1 MVSAW
6 QQPFQFRSVIP
17 PSVSVPPA
25 SVLSVA
31 DPPWSL
37 RMSIGSTVTLPAT
50 RSSRLLVWVTV
61 PPTLPLASG
70 PTTVTPLPFITPPL
84 QLRLFV
90 SVRVAVPP
98 NAPLPLSVRPAAL
111 LVALMFK
118 RPPRT
123 ARGGYGVLA

>member
-1 MVSAW
+1 VSAW
-6 QQPFQFRSVIP
+6 QQPFQLRLVIP

-31 DPPWSL
+31 GPPWSL

-50 RSSRLLVWVTV
+50 SSSRLLVWVTV
-61 PPTLPLASG
+61 PLTLPLASG
-70 PTTVTPLPFITPPL
+70 PTSVTPLPFITPLL

-98 NAPLPLSVRPAAL
+98 NVPLPLSVRPAAL
-111 LVALMFK
+111 LDRKSTRLNSSHQIISYAV
-118 RPPRT
+118 
-123 ARGGYGVLA
+123 